1 MNNLSYLAKIT
12 NVDGDKVTL
21 QLKESLNIERLK
33 TIFDGYDGERQAEL
47 FIKDPR
53 GFTVEQRKFFFALLN
68 DIYKE
73 TGLSVDEMKDYI
85 YSMFRYATGNNISLS
100 NQSVSTVDDVSY
112 LTNLV
117 LDFIFEHDIPFK
129 DGYEVPPQNIQYFFY
144 KCLMTRTCCNCG
156 RKPADIHHVDAVG
169 MGNNRKKINN
179 SGRRFMALCRVCHTK
194 IHTEGFSEF
203 TNKRLLMPIKLS
215 DEDLRRLG
223 LNVID

>member
-12 NVDGDKVTL
+12 NIDGDKVTL

-33 TIFDGYDGERQAEL
+33 TIFDGYDGERQAEI

-73 TGLSVDEMKDYI
+73 TGLSIDEMKDYI

-100 NQSVSTVDDVSY
+100 NQSASTVDDVSY

-117 LDFIFEHDIPFK
+117 LNFIFEHDIPFK

-144 KCLMTRTCCNCG
+144 KCVTNRTCCICG
-156 RKPADIHHVDAVG
+156 KKNADIDHFDKAL
-169 MGNNRKKINN
+169 
-179 SGRRFMALCRVCHTK
+179 GRRKRREVDHTKFTFAALCRTH
-194 IHTEGFSEF
+194 HTEKHQMGITEF
-203 TNKRLLMPIKLS
+203 KNKYHIIGIELKQEEIKK
-215 DEDLRRLG
+215 LR
-223 LNVID
+223 IDN

>member
-1 MNNLSYLAKIT
+1 MNNLSYLAKII
-12 NVDGDKVTL
+12 KVEGNRLTL
-21 QLKESLNIERLK
+21 ELKDELNIARLK
-33 TIFDGYDGERQAEL
+33 TIFDGYDGERQAEI

-73 TGLSVDEMKDYI
+73 TGLSIDEMKDYI

-144 KCLMTRTCCNCG
+144 KCVTNRTCCICG
-156 RKPADIHHVDAVG
+156 KKNADIDHFDKAL
-169 MGNNRKKINN
+169 
-179 SGRRFMALCRVCHTK
+179 GRRKRKEVDHTEFTFAALCRTH
-194 IHTEGFSEF
+194 HTEKHQLGITEF
-203 TNKRLLMPIKLS
+203 KNKYHVIGIKLNQ
-215 DEDLRRLG
+215 DEIKKLRIG
-223 LNVID
+223 G

>member
-12 NVDGDKVTL
+12 KVEGNRLTL
-21 QLKESLNIERLK
+21 ELKDELNIARLK
-33 TIFDGYDGERQAEL
+33 TIFDGYGGERQAEI

-144 KCLMTRTCCNCG
+144 KCVVNRTCCICG
-156 RKPADIHHVDAVG
+156 KKNADIDHFDKAL
-169 MGNNRKKINN
+169 
-179 SGRRFMALCRVCHTK
+179 GRRKRKEVDHTEFTFAALCRTH
-194 IHTEGFSEF
+194 HTEKHQMGITEF
-203 TNKRLLMPIKLS
+203 KNKYHVIGIKLNK
-215 DEDLRRLG
+215 DEIKKLRIG
-223 LNVID
+223 G

>member
-33 TIFDGYDGERQAEL
+33 TIFDGYDGERQAEI

-73 TGLSVDEMKDYI
+73 TGLSIDEMKDYI

-144 KCLMTRTCCNCG
+144 KCVMNRTCCICG
-156 RKPADIHHVDAVG
+156 KKNADIDHFDKAL
-169 MGNNRKKINN
+169 
-179 SGRRFMALCRVCHTK
+179 GRRKRKEVDHTEFTFAALCRTH
-194 IHTEGFSEF
+194 HTEKHQMGISEF
-203 TNKRLLMPIKLS
+203 KNKYHVIGIKLNQ
-215 DEDLRRLG
+215 DEIKKLR
-223 LNVID
+223 IDK

>member
-33 TIFDGYDGERQAEL
+33 TIFDGYDGERQAEI

-144 KCLMTRTCCNCG
+144 KCVTNRTCCICG
-156 RKPADIHHVDAVG
+156 KKNADIDHFEKAL
-169 MGNNRKKINN
+169 
-179 SGRRFMALCRVCHTK
+179 GRRKRKEVDHTEFTFAALCRTHHAEK
-194 IHTEGFSEF
+194 HQMGITEFK
-203 TNKRLLMPIKLS
+203 NKYHVIGIKLDQ
-215 DEDLRRLG
+215 DEIKKLRIG
-223 LNVID
+223 G

>member
-33 TIFDGYDGERQAEL
+33 TIFDGYDGERQAEI

-144 KCLMTRTCCNCG
+144 KCVTNRTCCICG
-156 RKPADIHHVDAVG
+156 KKNADIDHFEKAL
-169 MGNNRKKINN
+169 
-179 SGRRFMALCRVCHTK
+179 GRRKRKEVDHTEFTFAALCRTH
-194 IHTEGFSEF
+194 HTEKHQMGITEF
-203 TNKRLLMPIKLS
+203 KNKYHVIGIKLNQ
-215 DEDLRRLG
+215 DEIRKLKIG
-223 LNVID
+223 G

>member
-33 TIFDGYDGERQAEL
+33 TIFDGYDGERQAEI

-73 TGLSVDEMKDYI
+73 TGLSIDEMKDYI

-117 LDFIFEHDIPFK
+117 LDFIFDHDIPFK

-144 KCLMTRTCCNCG
+144 KCVTNRTCCICG
-156 RKPADIHHVDAVG
+156 KKNADIDHFDKAL
-169 MGNNRKKINN
+169 
-179 SGRRFMALCRVCHTK
+179 GRRKRKEVDHTEFTFAALCRTH
-194 IHTEGFSEF
+194 HTEKHQMGITEF
-203 TNKRLLMPIKLS
+203 KNKYHVIGIKLNQ
-215 DEDLRRLG
+215 DEIKKLRIG
-223 LNVID
+223 G

>member
-1 MNNLSYLAKIT
+1 MNNLSYLAKII
-12 NVDGDKVTL
+12 KVEGNRLTL
-21 QLKESLNIERLK
+21 ELKDELNIARLK
-33 TIFDGYDGERQAEL
+33 TIFDGYDGERQAEI

-73 TGLSVDEMKDYI
+73 TGLSIDEMKDYI

-144 KCLMTRTCCNCG
+144 KCVVNRTCCICG
-156 RKPADIHHVDAVG
+156 KKNADIDHFDKAL
-169 MGNNRKKINN
+169 
-179 SGRRFMALCRVCHTK
+179 GRRKRKEVDHTEFTFAALCR
-194 IHTEGFSEF
+194 IHHSEKHQMGITEFK
-203 TNKRLLMPIKLS
+203 NKYHVIGIKLNQ
-215 DEDLRRLG
+215 DEIKKLRIG
-223 LNVID
+223 G

>member
-33 TIFDGYDGERQAEL
+33 TIFDGYDGERQAEI

-73 TGLSVDEMKDYI
+73 TGLSIDEMKDYI